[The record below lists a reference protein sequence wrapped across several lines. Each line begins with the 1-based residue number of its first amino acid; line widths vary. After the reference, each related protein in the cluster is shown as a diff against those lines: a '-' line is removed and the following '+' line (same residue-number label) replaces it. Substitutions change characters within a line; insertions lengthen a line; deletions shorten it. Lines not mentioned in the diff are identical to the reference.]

1 MLPSAC
7 SNKITSVAFMHDCKN
22 ALDVWLRMVSNCIDF
37 SAEKPASTSP
47 TTISKPATA
56 NLQNKQ
62 SWQ

>member
-1 MLPSAC
+1 
-7 SNKITSVAFMHDCKN
+7 MHDCKN
-22 ALDVWLRMVSNCIDF
+22 ALDVWLRMVLNCIDF